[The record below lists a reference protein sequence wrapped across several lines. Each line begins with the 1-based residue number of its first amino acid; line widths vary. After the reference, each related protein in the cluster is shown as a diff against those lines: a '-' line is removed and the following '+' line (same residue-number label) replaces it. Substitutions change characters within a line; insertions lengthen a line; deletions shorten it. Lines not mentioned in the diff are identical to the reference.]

1 MVTRRELL
9 QRGAIGGA
17 SIAFYRISIAAA
29 KPASGGVSPQ
39 LRKWVEPLRIP
50 PVLDGTAGGAH
61 LTIAAAESTT
71 YRFHRDLGEA
81 RTWGYGGAPYLG
93 PTIQARRL
101 VPLQIE
107 WRNNLDR
114 AFLPNDPTIMGAVM
128 PGEAPPIVAHL
139 HGGENLPQCDG
150 TPLQWF
156 TKSGQTGP
164 HFVTRDYL
172 YTNEQRATMV
182 WYHDH
187 ALGNTRTNV
196 YAGLAGIYLIRDEFD
211 TGAADNP
218 LGVPAGPYEIPLV
231 LQDKILNGDGT
242 MFYPSQGV
250 TSYHPVWVPEFFGD
264 VAIVNG
270 KAWPVLDVE
279 PRRYRLR
286 LVNGSQARFYR
297 LQFANEQSGR
307 PLDFTQIGAEGGL
320 LREPVTMHA
329 LVLAPGERADLIV
342 DFAGKRNASFV
353 VTNNA
358 RAPYPSGDRA
368 GLSQLLKIRV
378 STPLSGRDVTTPGPE
393 VELPEIDPLPAPSV
407 VRTQDLTETIDE
419 FTGEPIGANV
429 EGEPYLDKSTGLPGV
444 TTMPHA
450 NAVEDWLFVN
460 HTGDTHPI
468 HLHLV
473 TFEVLDRTPIDG
485 GTSLPRYPN
494 ENGLKDTVQ
503 CPPGWVTRIRAKFVM
518 PDEQI
523 ILPAGLSNPQ
533 YVWHC
538 HILEHEENDMMRAFE
553 VVS

>member
-1 MVTRRELL
+1 MVTRRQIL

-17 SIAFYRISIAAA
+17 GIAFGHISLAAA
-29 KPASGGVSPQ
+29 HPAPPVGVSPR
-39 LRKWVEPLRIP
+39 LRRWVEPLPVP
-50 PVLDGTAGGAH
+50 PVLDATGGGAH
-61 LTIAAAESTT
+61 FTITAAESNS
-71 YRFHRDLGEA
+71 YRFHPDLGEA
-81 RTWGYGGAPYLG
+81 KTWGYGGAPYLG
-93 PTIQARRL
+93 PTIQARRD
-101 VPLQIE
+101 VPLRID
-107 WRNNLDR
+107 WRNDLDR

-128 PGEAPPIVAHL
+128 PGEAVPMVAHL

-156 TKSGQTGP
+156 TKGGDTGP
-164 HFVTRDYL
+164 HFVTRDCL

-196 YAGLAGIYLIRDEFD
+196 YAGLAGAYLIRDEFD
-211 TGAADNP
+211 TGDAGNP
-218 LGVPAGPYEIPLV
+218 LGLPAGPYEIPLV
-231 LQDKILNGDGT
+231 LQDKILNPDGT

-297 LQFANEQSGR
+297 LEFEDERNGR
-307 PLDFTQIGAEGGL
+307 LLPFTQIGAEGGL
-320 LREPVTMHA
+320 LREPVPMTT

-342 DFAGKRNASFV
+342 DFRQHRNRSLV
-353 VTNNA
+353 ITNGA

-368 GLSQLLKIRV
+368 GLTELVKIRV
-378 STPLSGRDVTTPGPE
+378 SRQLSERDDTTAPDDL
-393 VELPEIDPLPAPSV
+393 ELPPIDSLPEPSV
-407 VRTQDLTETIDE
+407 TRSFDLTEQIDE
-419 FTGEPIGANV
+419 WTDAPTGAQI
-429 EGEPYLDKSTGLPGV
+429 EGMAYLDHATGLPDV

-450 NAVEDWLFVN
+450 DAVEDWKIVN
-460 HTGDTHPI
+460 RTGDTHPI

-473 TFEVLDRTPIDG
+473 NFEVLDRTPIG
-485 GTSLPRYPN
+485 GGRVVPRTPG

-503 CPPGWVTRIRAKFVM
+503 CPPGWVTRIRQRFVL
-518 PDEQI
+518 PDEE
-523 ILPAGLSNPQ
+523 ILLPDGVSHPQ

-553 VVS
+553 VV